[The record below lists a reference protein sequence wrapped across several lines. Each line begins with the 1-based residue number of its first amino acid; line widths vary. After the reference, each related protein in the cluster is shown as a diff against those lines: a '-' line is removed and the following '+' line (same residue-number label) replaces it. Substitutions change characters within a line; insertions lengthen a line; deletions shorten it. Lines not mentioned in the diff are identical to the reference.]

1 MHEESDL
8 NPLSPPE
15 SKIESTLLR
24 IGLPDS
30 ALDSD
35 VLMYRAGWAAAMAE
49 VENANDVPPPKTTR
63 SSIWPALAMTCAAST
78 AVCLMLL
85 MRGPGTGGGLSATNQ
100 NVVKVEL
107 ENTTDNSPTIE
118 SLKVETPT
126 VVVKEFN
133 RQPSILGQLFSL
145 SSLRLAGRRDAELEN
160 HLAEAMSPNRR
171 ALTRDSL
178 GTVDD
183 GDFEVEPMVPLT
195 PRSRILFSL

>member
-107 ENTTDNSPTIE
+107 ENTTENSPTIE
-118 SLKVETPT
+118 SPKVETLT
-126 VVVKEFN
+126 VVVKELN
-133 RQPSILGQLFSL
+133 RQPGTLGQLFSL

>member
-49 VENANDVPPPKTTR
+49 VENSNVLPPKATR
-63 SSIWPALAMTCAAST
+63 SSIWPVLAMTCAAST

-85 MRGPGTGGGLSATNQ
+85 MRGPGTGGGLSTTNE
-100 NVVKVEL
+100 NVAKVDG
-107 ENTTDNSPTIE
+107 ENTTENSPSTE
-118 SLKVETPT
+118 SPKMETPT

-133 RQPSILGQLFSL
+133 RQPSTLGQLFSL
-145 SSLRLAGRRDAELEN
+145 SSLRLAGRRDAELKN
-160 HLAEAMSPNRR
+160 HLAEVMSPNRR
-171 ALTRDSL
+171 GLARVSRGDV
-178 GTVDD
+178 GDD
-183 GDFEVEPMVPLT
+183 DLEFEPVVPLT